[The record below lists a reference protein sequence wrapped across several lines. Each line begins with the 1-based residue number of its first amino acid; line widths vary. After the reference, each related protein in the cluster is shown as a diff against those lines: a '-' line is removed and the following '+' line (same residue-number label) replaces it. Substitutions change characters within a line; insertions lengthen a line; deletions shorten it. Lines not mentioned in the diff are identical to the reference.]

1 MLLKK
6 LLIIVFIFLFFIFI
20 YNYYFSYSLKYV
32 KSGDGK
38 NQLVRNM
45 DNKEEVAEMFSEIKS
60 RINRLLKH
68 LKSKYPKNEQ
78 FNRLREN
85 FDPENI
91 RETDVHDS
99 GTSYSINK
107 GSELSICVR
116 DKNDEKYSLHELNTI
131 MFVVIH
137 ELSHIMSKSYGHN
150 EEFGDNF
157 KLLLQEAISAGI
169 YSNENYSLNN
179 KDYCGI
185 KITSNPL

>member
-1 MLLKK
+1 MLIKK
-6 LLIIVFIFLFFIFI
+6 ISLLILFFLILIFI
-20 YNYYFSYSLKYV
+20 YNYYISYSLKYI
-32 KSGDGK
+32 KSSDGK

-45 DNKEEVAEMFSEIKS
+45 DNKEEVAEMFSEIKK
-60 RINRLLKH
+60 RISKLLQH
-68 LKSKYPKNEQ
+68 LKGKYPKNEQ

-85 FDPENI
+85 FNPENI
-91 RETDVHDS
+91 RETDINDS

-116 DKNDEKYSLHELNTI
+116 DKNDENYKLHELNTI

-157 KLLLQEAISAGI
+157 KFLLQESISAGI